1 MNKVLKIKTEFLEFE
16 ISKINYDKYYK
27 TDKESN
33 SKYLVIENIKIING
47 DIYFNYNK
55 IEKFLKKYLGN
66 KCNIDLFWEFW
77 RWFSEYNESINIDEG
92 EIKYLNLEFNEFT
105 IECFYE
111 AEEIEYNIYPF
122 IGTYI
127 IVGDIL
133 REIVLKTIEIL
144 EKDILR
150 DFILSDCCPEYFN
163 VDEFYE
169 QDKFG
174 YYKIKIPIE
183 KFNIKKLLS
192 KYLNYN
198 KIADNISKI
207 IKMNLKDLLQRDEFL
222 ELIQNYFSENEF
234 SNVTT
239 FIEEVSEHISFWN
252 KFYSEFYN
260 YLIEEYSELKDVL
273 TKDNII
279 YYFIISKIHNDVE
292 EIIKSKLSPFAI

>member
-16 ISKINYDKYYK
+16 INEIDYDKYCK
-27 TDKESN
+27 TDEESN
-33 SKYLVIENIKIING
+33 NEYPVIENIKIING
-47 DIYFNYNK
+47 DIYFNYDK

-66 KCNIDLFWEFW
+66 KYNMDLFWKFW
-77 RWFSEYNESINIDEG
+77 HWFSEYNESINIDEG
-92 EIKYLNLEFNEFT
+92 EIKYLDLEFNEFT

-127 IVGDIL
+127 VISGIL

-144 EKDILR
+144 EKDILL

-183 KFNIKKLLS
+183 KFNIKKPLN

-234 SNVTT
+234 SNFAT
-239 FIEEVSEHISFWN
+239 FVEEISEHINFWN
-252 KFYSEFYN
+252 KFYNKFYN